1 MKQYLNQIV
10 VLAAISLFACNQPA
24 KQEASSETNADSN
37 AAANAVN
44 ATAPDAEG
52 KRQQGYILPG
62 LDHGFEQSPINI
74 NSKVNEDG
82 KHNITMYF
90 NDEINKIE
98 NLGHTIQLDFKE
110 GSTISQDDTTY
121 NFKQCHFHTPSE
133 HQIDGMTYP
142 MEMHI
147 VNIVPNENKE
157 ATPQYLVVGVLFKEG
172 KENKFIADFINAIP
186 KEEHGKTEVKTGT
199 VKLADLFGSV
209 DKEIKGHYYY
219 YRGSLTT
226 PPYTESVRWHI
237 TKHIFEASASQIET
251 INKLEG
257 NNARHVQA
265 LYGRL
270 VSSN

>member
-1 MKQYLNQIV
+1 MQIIIF
-10 VLAAISLFACNQPA
+10 AAMLFAACNQPA
-24 KQEASSETNADSN
+24 KHDETSQTNANSVTE
-37 AAANAVN
+37 ANEVN
-44 ATAPDAEG
+44 ANAPDAQG
-52 KRQQGYILPG
+52 KREQGYVLPG

-74 NSKVNEDG
+74 ISTVNVDG
-82 KHNITMYF
+82 KHNVTMYF

-110 GSTISQDDTTY
+110 GSTITQNDTTY

-133 HQIDGMTYP
+133 HQIDGITFP
-142 MEMHI
+142 LEMHI
-147 VNIVPNENKE
+147 VNIMPDENSE
-157 ATPQYLVVGVLFKEG
+157 ATPQYLVIGVLFKEG

-186 KEEHGKTEVKTGT
+186 KEEHETKEIKAGT
-199 VKLADLFGSV
+199 VKLSDLFGSV
-209 DKEIKGHYYY
+209 AKEISGHYYY

-237 TKHIFEASASQIET
+237 TKHIFEASAAQIET
-251 INKLEG
+251 INKMEG

-270 VSSN
+270 VSAK